1 MTVLHRLQ
9 LYGQLMRLNRPIGI
23 YLLLWQTLWALWFA
37 ADGVPPL
44 LVLIIFILG
53 VVFMRS
59 AGCVINDYADRHI
72 DGHVQ
77 RTQSRPLATGQ
88 LSGREALIL
97 AATLVLTSAVLV
109 LFTNFQTVLWA
120 LGAVA
125 LAALYPFTKRFTHLP
140 QLFLGMAFSWAI
152 PMAYSAQ
159 GVPVSAVT
167 WVLFIS
173 AVCWIMAYD
182 TLYAMVDR
190 DDDLKIG
197 VRSTAILFGEFDRF
211 AVLLLQG
218 LFWLGMLMAGAM
230 TDSGILYYLGLLAAA
245 VLFMHQQRLIRT
257 RNREQCFQAFLHNHW
272 VGLVVFLGVLA
283 DRSLLTL
290 WLSV

>member
-1 MTVLHRLQ
+1 MTVMHRLQ
-9 LYGQLMRLNRPIGI
+9 LYGQLARLNRPIGI

-37 ADGVPPL
+37 ADGVPAPQV
-44 LVLIIFILG
+44 LVIFILG
-53 VVFMRS
+53 VVLMRS
-59 AGCVINDYADRHI
+59 AGCIINDYADRHI

-77 RTQSRPLATGQ
+77 RTQSRPLVTGQ
-88 LSGREALIL
+88 LSSREALLL
-97 AATLVLTSAVLV
+97 AGFLVLGAALLV
-109 LFTNFQTVLWA
+109 LMTNRPTLLWA
-120 LGAVA
+120 FGAVA
-125 LAALYPFTKRFTHLP
+125 LAAVYPFTKRFTHLP

-159 GVPVSAVT
+159 GVPISAVT
-167 WVLFIS
+167 WVLFLA

-197 VRSTAILFGEFDRF
+197 VRSTAILLGDYDRI

-218 LFWLGMLMAGAM
+218 LFWLGMLLAGAM
-230 TDSGILYYLGLLAAA
+230 THSGWLYYVGLGVAAG
-245 VLFMHQQRLIRT
+245 LFLHQHRLIRDRE
-257 RNREQCFQAFLHNHW
+257 RNACFQAFLNNHW

-283 DRSLLTL
+283 DRSLMPL
-290 WLSV
+290 W